1 MNSTRV
7 VNPGSTGG
15 PRNPRSGFRV
25 SYAIFDTQSGEVTM
39 ESFCDPSRPG
49 ATQPAEAGNT

>member
-1 MNSTRV
+1 MNSTLV

-25 SYAIFDTQSGEVTM
+25 SYAILDTRSGEVTM
-39 ESFCDPSRPG
+39 ELLDDPSRPA
-49 ATQPAEAGNT
+49 ATQPA